1 MSKRPKLLLSAPA
14 YWAGIWAEP
23 LAKGGIDLAVY
34 GRDAFRPDAID
45 YALSFRPPPGL
56 LKSLPNLKAV
66 FSLGAGVDGFNIDS
80 DYPKHVPLV
89 RFVDDTLSNEMATYV
104 VLHTLI
110 FHRNQR
116 ALDAAQRKGVWQQSL
131 LPRRADATR
140 VGILGLGEIGTLCAE
155 RLRDL
160 SFAVSGWSRTSKTV
174 EGIKSFVGNGELD
187 AFLAQ
192 SDILV
197 CLLPLT
203 RETEGILNAKM
214 FAKLPRGAFLINAA
228 RGGHQVESDIVAA
241 VDSGQLAGATLDV
254 FETEP
259 LPETSP
265 LWRHPKI
272 TVTPHIAA
280 ISDPSASVRTV
291 LDGIARF
298 ERGEPVANLVDL
310 ARGY

>member
-1 MSKRPKLLLSAPA
+1 MVERRPNLLLSAPA
-14 YWAGIWAEP
+14 YWATIWATP
-23 LAKGGIDLAVY
+23 LTRANLSQLVH
-34 GRDAFRPDAID
+34 GRDRYAPDEID

-140 VGILGLGEIGTLCAE
+140 VGILGFGEIGRLCAE
-155 RLRDL
+155 KLRSL
-160 SFAVSGWSRTSKTV
+160 SFVVSGWSRTRKTV
-174 EGIKSFVGNGELD
+174 EGIKSFAGDAELD

-192 SDILV
+192 CDILV

-203 RETEGILNAKM
+203 RETEGIL
-214 FAKLPRGAFLINAA
+214 
-228 RGGHQVESDIVAA
+228 
-241 VDSGQLAGATLDV
+241 
-254 FETEP
+254 
-259 LPETSP
+259 
-265 LWRHPKI
+265 
-272 TVTPHIAA
+272 
-280 ISDPSASVRTV
+280 
-291 LDGIARF
+291 
-298 ERGEPVANLVDL
+298 
-310 ARGY
+310 